1 MRTLKATYY
10 RTALDL
16 LEIYNNDAKING
28 LQLNI
33 NEEEI
38 AIELFSNNIIIAGQ
52 EFLDNPNQ
60 NPLITN
66 WNRVETAMPEIKTRF
81 LDIVESDSKI

>member
-1 MRTLKATYY
+1 MQH
-10 RTALDL
+10 
-16 LEIYNNDAKING
+16 AKNIKNS
-28 LQLNI
+28 LLNI

-38 AIELFSNNIIIAGQ
+38 AIELFANNIIIAGQ

-66 WNRVETAMPEIKTRF
+66 WNRVETAMPDIKKRF
-81 LDIVESDSKI
+81 LEIVESDSKI

>member
-1 MRTLKATYY
+1 M
-10 RTALDL
+10 
-16 LEIYNNDAKING
+16 EIYYNDAKING
-28 LQLNI
+28 LELNI

-66 WNRVETAMPEIKTRF
+66 WNRVETAMSDVKSRF

>member
-1 MRTLKATYY
+1 M
-10 RTALDL
+10 DL
-16 LEIYNNDAKING
+16 LEIYHNDAKING
-28 LQLNI
+28 LELNI

-66 WNRVETAMPEIKTRF
+66 WNRVETAMPDIRNRF